1 MPTTHGT
8 APCSQSAVGRRAI
21 LHRVFENNLG
31 IAAPASMDRRA
42 TRSSP
47 GTGPSLRVR
56 HPSEFWSLSAAAL
69 ACTLVLLLI
78 IPGSDLVQSADR
90 RGGFS
95 ADAADIGREAPPA
108 AEIESL
114 PSGSVT
120 SVPEPSASDVHAL
133 SSAASSAADSAP
145 DADLKPDT
153 GLAAGAS
160 PISNNRDRLTASD
173 GVRAGTR
180 LLAAGEQRPLASL
193 FGLTVHTV
201 VIDPGHGGVDPGAVG
216 VAVDGRSLYEKDL
229 TLDVAKRLAILLRRD
244 QGVRV
249 VLTRDDDKTV
259 SLAHRVEI
267 SNAAA
272 ADLFISIHANSLG
285 DARAN
290 AVETYYFGAPA
301 DGDTWRLAQQENA
314 ESGMP
319 IGAFRELV
327 ATLGDTL
334 KRQESVTLA
343 HFVQTQL
350 LAVVMRRT
358 GPLGAGV
365 KVAPF
370 VVLMGVEAPS
380 VLAEVTCISN
390 GREAARLAAPA
401 YRQAIAEA
409 LGRGLIAYIDQRNG
423 GQRNGQSSGE
433 AQHEQSISKGENGG
447 YGNG

>member
-1 MPTTHGT
+1 M
-8 APCSQSAVGRRAI
+8 
-21 LHRVFENNLG
+21 
-31 IAAPASMDRRA
+31 
-42 TRSSP
+42 
-47 GTGPSLRVR
+47 
-56 HPSEFWSLSAAAL
+56 
-69 ACTLVLLLI
+69 
-78 IPGSDLVQSADR
+78 
-90 RGGFS
+90 
-95 ADAADIGREAPPA
+95 
-108 AEIESL
+108 
-114 PSGSVT
+114 
-120 SVPEPSASDVHAL
+120 
-133 SSAASSAADSAP
+133 
-145 DADLKPDT
+145 
-153 GLAAGAS
+153 
-160 PISNNRDRLTASD
+160 
-173 GVRAGTR
+173 
-180 LLAAGEQRPLASL
+180 
-193 FGLTVHTV
+193 
-201 VIDPGHGGVDPGAVG
+201 
-216 VAVDGRSLYEKDL
+216 
-229 TLDVAKRLAILLRRD
+229 AKRLAILLRRD

-370 VVLMGVEAPS
+370 VVLMG
-380 VLAEVTCISN
+380 L
-390 GREAARLAAPA
+390 RLRACW
-401 YRQAIAEA
+401 R
-409 LGRGLIAYIDQRNG
+409 R
-423 GQRNGQSSGE
+423 
-433 AQHEQSISKGENGG
+433 
-447 YGNG
+447 